1 MVEQDV
7 AEYNL
12 KSYFFDSLEENF
24 LSDQEFSEIFR
35 QLLTNLIA
43 IHN

>member
-12 KSYFFDSLEENF
+12 KSYFFDNSGQNF
-24 LSDQEFSEIFR
+24 LSDHEF
-35 QLLTNLIA
+35 
-43 IHN
+43 